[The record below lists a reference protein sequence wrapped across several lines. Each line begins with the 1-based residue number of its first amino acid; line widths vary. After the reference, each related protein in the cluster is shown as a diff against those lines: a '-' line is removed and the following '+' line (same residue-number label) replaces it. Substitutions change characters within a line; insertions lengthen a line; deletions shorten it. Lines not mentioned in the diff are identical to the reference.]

1 MQASNLQQ
9 EANLISRMERMPLN
23 KALLTLVGLLSWC
36 WVMEA
41 FDLGMI
47 GQVVAVLKKIWDLDA
62 STLGLLGSCSTAGVV
77 IGTASAVFV
86 FDPEPVQN
94 EVANV
99 NTAWEKYNNDLLTG
113 AIDPET
119 TLPTI
124 IDELNAAG
132 LQTVIDEAQKQLDA
146 FFAE

>member
-1 MQASNLQQ
+1 MRPHFLQIVLQNPSTTTLSPILSPATAS
-9 EANLISRMERMPLN
+9 R
-23 KALLTLVGLLSWC
+23 LS
-36 WVMEA
+36 
-41 FDLGMI
+41 
-47 GQVVAVLKKIWDLDA
+47 
-62 STLGLLGSCSTAGVV
+62 TV

-94 EVANV
+94 EIANV

-119 TLPTI
+119 TVPTI

>member
-1 MQASNLQQ
+1 MAFLYTGY
-9 EANLISRMERMPLN
+9 
-23 KALLTLVGLLSWC
+23 LLHPCYRGWEQVKEQNESATSSTC
-36 WVMEA
+36 
-41 FDLGMI
+41 LG
-47 GQVVAVLKKIWDLDA
+47 
-62 STLGLLGSCSTAGVV
+62 
-77 IGTASAVFV
+77 FV